1 MQASLQVRAQLEQ
14 HSHAQAALLLS
25 LPSRVRCAY
34 PGYVT
39 SLERTDASRREHQQI
54 SLKSTLSHPVSRPAS
69 RAKRRNPLMM
79 NTTAL
84 SKHFSQVTAG
94 KIQMLRRIAHTACL
108 QSADGRSR

>member
-1 MQASLQVRAQLEQ
+1 
-14 HSHAQAALLLS
+14 
-25 LPSRVRCAY
+25 
-34 PGYVT
+34 
-39 SLERTDASRREHQQI
+39 
-54 SLKSTLSHPVSRPAS
+54 
-69 RAKRRNPLMM
+69 MM